1 MELESLK
8 EIWNH
13 SGASGK
19 EVSGEEVRRILR
31 RQSGSSIAKMKRN
44 LKIELAVMV
53 VLYAYVVFRDVH
65 AVPGML
71 WLLLLVIEAAYL
83 VYFGIKYRLLN
94 RMECSTCEVRSNLQ
108 QQLKSLERLLR
119 FYLWSGIV
127 LIPLVVLCSF
137 WIGYSYDPPT
147 GLPQEAYVVFPLL
160 ALAFVVLSLL
170 LCIPLFYFTKWYI
183 RKLYGRH
190 IDKLKEMIH
199 DLKEEEITNQ

>member
-13 SGASGK
+13 SGGPEK
-19 EVSGEEVRRILR
+19 EVSGEEVRQILQ
-31 RQSGSSIAKMKRN
+31 RQSGSAIAKMKRN

-53 VLYAYVVFRDVH
+53 VLYVYVIFRDVH
-65 AVPGML
+65 SVPGML
-71 WLLLLVIEAAYL
+71 WLLLLVVEAVYL

-94 RMECSTCEVRSNLQ
+94 RMECPVCEVRSNLQ

-147 GLPQEAYVVFPLL
+147 GLSQDAFFLPLVSFVLLVVSF
-160 ALAFVVLSLL
+160 L

-190 IDKLKEMIH
+190 IDKLKEMLN
-199 DLKEEEITNQ
+199 DLNEETTHN

>member
-1 MELESLK
+1 MELDSLK

-71 WLLLLVIEAAYL
+71 WLLLLVIEAVYL
-83 VYFGIKYRLLN
+83 VYFGIKYHLLN

-147 GLPQEAYVVFPLL
+147 GLPQDAYFLPLVSL
-160 ALAFVVLSLL
+160 ALLVLSFL

-190 IDKLKEMIH
+190 IDKLKEMIQ
-199 DLKEEEITNQ
+199 DLNEEEITNQ